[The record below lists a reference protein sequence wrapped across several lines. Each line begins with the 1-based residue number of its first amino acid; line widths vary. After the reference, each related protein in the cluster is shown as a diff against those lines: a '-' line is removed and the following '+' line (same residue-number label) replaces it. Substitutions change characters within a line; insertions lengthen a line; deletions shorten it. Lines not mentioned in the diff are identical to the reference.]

1 MNRANMTNFMIRIDS
16 GNENWFRISEQDN
29 IFDNLNKTL
38 YFFKKARK
46 DNSFWKWVIVAFH
59 SALYGS
65 MLLALR
71 RTDLSNI
78 WEREIRDT
86 KNHINIKKS
95 RLISFFKAFEWIQ
108 DDQRMQK
115 YVKSKS
121 FKLVDQNLKDSI
133 VSLNNEFRNQFLH
146 YKPLGWSIEKE
157 ALREVVRD
165 CLPLIEFLLFQS
177 GNIAIER
184 DRKNQAK
191 EVTAQIRNFVRKSKS
206 QKGTENNIEELKQ
219 IYFKPM

>member
-1 MNRANMTNFMIRIDS
+1 MIRIDS

-38 YFFKKARK
+38 YFLKKAKK

-78 WEREIRDT
+78 WEKEIRDA

-95 RLISFFKAFEWIQ
+95 RLISFLKAFEWIQ
-108 DDQRMQK
+108 DDQHMRK

-157 ALREVVRD
+157 ALREVIRD

-177 GNIAIER
+177 GNISIEQPNR
-184 DRKNQAK
+184 NQAK
-191 EVTAQIRNFVRKSKS
+191 EIMEQIRNIASKS
-206 QKGTENNIEELKQ
+206 RFQKETKGNIEELKQ
-219 IYFKPM
+219 ITFRPI